1 MRVQYSI
8 LPPLFPVSQP
18 FISRF
23 SLHAV
28 HVYQSTGN
36 AASTDGYDALKSSAL
51 PSFGASS
58 FPPDFLSRPFLRHQQ
73 DHAPRQLQH
82 PPTPPR
88 ETQGE

>member
-36 AASTDGYDALKSSAL
+36 VPADGYDALKSSAYPASGRPPS
-51 PSFGASS
+51 PSF
-58 FPPDFLSRPFLRHQQ
+58 LSGPLLRHQH

-82 PPTPPR
+82 PPTPR

>member
-1 MRVQYSI
+1 MRFQYTIS
-8 LPPLFPVSQP
+8 PPLFPVSQP

-36 AASTDGYDALKSSAL
+36 VPTDGYDALKSSA
-51 PSFGASS
+51 PTSS
-58 FPPDFLSRPFLRHQQ
+58 GRHLFTRLLSRPLLCHQH

-82 PPTPPR
+82 PSMPPR
-88 ETQGE
+88 AD